1 MKRTLLNT
9 TLYLVA
15 FVAIQV
21 LITLVIGAIAPIF
34 GQKSDSGLMLVISS
48 AGFPVAISR
57 LVAHSKGNRICQKP
71 SLGHISMVL
80 TGCSRS
86 YNPLISLTGINA
98 GSP

>member
-15 FVAIQV
+15 FVAIKV

-48 AGFPVAISR
+48 ATAGLCSSAPR
-57 LVAHSKGNRICQKP
+57 
-71 SLGHISMVL
+71 SLQRKQNMSEAVPGPH
-80 TGCSRS
+80 
-86 YNPLISLTGINA
+86 
-98 GSP
+98 